1 MIDLNH
7 SVHSQCY
14 GIEVGSP
21 QTEEMNMN
29 FRISDETKTSY
40 KYLGKWSSISL
51 ISGILGVLILQAF
64 VFLSQSI
71 STFIS
76 DSSIHSLFWP
86 LIGALI
92 TGGIIYRLAIDAAGE
107 GIPSY
112 IRGLTRQGGRLSLKV
127 TFFKFFAALAT
138 LSTYGN
144 GGVVGP
150 LGRVSAGSSVA
161 IVKLL
166 KRLFKSVSQE
176 DIRVSAICGM
186 AAITGA
192 IFHSSIGGGI
202 FAVEIIQRRSLHYKD
217 IFPAILSSSTAVFI
231 SKVMNWGSFYKLD
244 TVNEFMDVSMVGWLL
259 LFTIVVGFTGGLY
272 TVTYQK
278 IAHLTHRSQG
288 HILPKVIVG
297 SLIAFL
303 ITFAV
308 HPDLLGT
315 SKPVFAALFEGDIA
329 GLTGRLS
336 NLGHTSAI
344 LLVIIVVKILSNCI
358 TVGSGMSAGFTGPSA
373 LVGMLLGVAAAL
385 FLGVELGSPTYFAF
399 VAAGFAG
406 MLSSSMNVPL
416 AAAILSIEIFGLEYS
431 FPAAVSAVIGFQ
443 LMRSTTLYDYVYEE
457 E

>member
-1 MIDLNH
+1 
-7 SVHSQCY
+7 
-14 GIEVGSP
+14 
-21 QTEEMNMN
+21 MN
-29 FRISDETKTSY
+29 FGLSQETKTSY
-40 KYLGKWSSISL
+40 KYLSKWSSISL
-51 ISGILGVLILQAF
+51 VSGILGVLILQSF
-64 VFLSQSI
+64 VFLSKTI
-71 STFIS
+71 GNYIS
-76 DSSIHSLFWP
+76 DSSIHISLWP

-92 TGGIIYRLAIDAAGE
+92 TGGLIYRLAIDAAGE

-112 IRGLTRQGGRLSLKV
+112 IRGLTRDNGKLSFKV
-127 TFFKFFAALAT
+127 TFYKFFAALAT
-138 LSTYGN
+138 LTTFGN
-144 GGVVGP
+144 GGIVGP
-150 LGRVSAGSSVA
+150 LGRVSAGFSVFVVTQ
-161 IVKLL
+161 I

-176 DIRVSAICGM
+176 DIRVAAICGM

-192 IFHSSIGGGI
+192 IFHASIGGGI

-217 IFPAILSSSTAVFI
+217 LFPAILSSSTAVLI
-231 SKVMNWGSFYKLD
+231 SKVMHWGSFYKLE

-272 TVTYQK
+272 TLTYQK
-278 IAHLTHRSQG
+278 IAHLTHRSKG
-288 HILPKVIVG
+288 NILPKVIVG

-303 ITFAV
+303 ITFFI

-315 SKPVFAALFEGDIA
+315 SKAVFIALFEGNIN

-336 NLGHTSAI
+336 GLGHTSI
-344 LLVIIVVKILSNCI
+344 VLLVMIVIKILSNCI

-385 FLGVELGSPTYFAF
+385 FFGVEVGSPTYFAF